1 MLRPRLLLVVALPT
15 ALAACTFRMPLAER
29 PRPVVNTIPPVTLL
43 PPPKPPRIYSLAHL
57 DTLAVHRAHV
67 LAIYPAPRSAYDALP
82 SPAWMRTSNA
92 DESEGEELDID
103 PQKEE
108 RQRLRNAGPLVK
120 RAGRTLWLRPTD
132 HPPLRLVDNPA
143 EDYDTNIAYEYIAS
157 LPKIG
162 QWLLSVHLY
171 EGGYYV
177 LVDQRTGRRTPIW
190 GPPAISPNGRHFVC
204 GNSDVLAHY
213 EPNGLQVWS
222 AEGTPRLLWERET
235 EWGVQEPRWLDDH
248 SILFQQDFFD
258 KDDVD
263 TRVVRMKVIP

>member
-1 MLRPRLLLVVALPT
+1 MLRPRLVVMVVALPIN
-15 ALAACTFRMPLAER
+15 LAACTFRMPLAER
-29 PRPVVNTIPPVTLL
+29 PRPAVNQSPTVTLL
-43 PPPKPPRIYSLAHL
+43 PPPKPPRIYRLNHL
-57 DTLAVHRAHV
+57 DTLAVHRAQV
-67 LAIYPAPRSAYDALP
+67 LRLYSAPRSAYDALP
-82 SPAWMRTSNA
+82 SSPWMRVEPIS
-92 DESEGEELDID
+92 EEGELDLD

-108 RQRLRNAGPLVK
+108 RQRLRTAGPMVQ
-120 RAGRTLWLRPTD
+120 RIGRTLVLRPTA
-132 HPPLRLVDNPA
+132 HIPLRLTDNPV
-143 EDYDTNIAYEYIAS
+143 EDYDANIAYEYLAS

-177 LVDQRTGRRTPIW
+177 LIDQRTGRRTPIW

-222 AEGTPRLLWERET
+222 AEGSPRLLWERET

-263 TRVVRMKVIP
+263 TRIVRMKVIP